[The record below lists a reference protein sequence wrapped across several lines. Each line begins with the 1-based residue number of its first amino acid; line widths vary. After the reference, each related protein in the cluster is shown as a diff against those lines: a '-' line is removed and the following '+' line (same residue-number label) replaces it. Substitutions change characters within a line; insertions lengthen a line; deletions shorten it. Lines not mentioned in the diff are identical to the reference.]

1 MTKSGL
7 NFKAREYR
15 RQAAFRRSSATISS
29 NGRIPVD
36 ENGRKYDYM
45 LALGHEDE
53 NLYPSLRGASG
64 VRRFFDERAITWWRH
79 SGFDETKRN
88 GPTRNMASSQ
98 IACVNFVLPLAGF
111 DNGLLALIETIDKD
125 VTGIVTIKDSKT
137 RTSSP
142 VEFEWIGLDHAL
154 EGEADTT
161 RGEFATS
168 VDAFLV
174 AETRSGRRAYL
185 LEWKYTESYRANDKG
200 RGSKGET
207 RRQRYGKLYA
217 ASPAVRDGIALD
229 GWLHEPFYQVMRQR
243 LLADRMIARKELG
256 VSEAKVVLVVPDEN
270 TDYRENI
277 NSPALGEMFPNATTV
292 EEVTRAAMNV
302 PDRDFAVVNQH
313 EIGEVIR
320 ARCGE
325 AARHWSEYQHDRY
338 GW

>member
-29 NGRIPVD
+29 NGRAPVD
-36 ENGRKYDYM
+36 ENGQKYDYM

-53 NLYPSLRGASG
+53 NIYLSLRGASG

-88 GPTRNMASSQ
+88 GPTKNMASSQ
-98 IACVNFVLPLAGF
+98 IACVNFVLPLAGI
-111 DNGLLALIETIDKD
+111 DNGLLALIETIDED

-142 VEFEWIGLDHAL
+142 VEFEWIGLGHAL
-154 EGEADTT
+154 EGEAETT

-185 LEWKYTESYRANDKG
+185 LEWKHTESYGANDKG
-200 RGSKGET
+200 RGSKG
-207 RRQRYGKLYA
+207 RRDDNDTGSYTPHHQR
-217 ASPAVRDGIALD
+217 S
-229 GWLHEPFYQVMRQR
+229 
-243 LLADRMIARKELG
+243 
-256 VSEAKVVLVVPDEN
+256 
-270 TDYRENI
+270 
-277 NSPALGEMFPNATTV
+277 
-292 EEVTRAAMNV
+292 VT
-302 PDRDFAVVNQH
+302 
-313 EIGEVIR
+313 E
-320 ARCGE
+320 
-325 AARHWSEYQHDRY
+325 
-338 GW
+338 